1 MELDGFEIE
10 VFNQYGLDTT
20 KKVSTCPICSHT
32 RKKSKERCM
41 MLDWDRGLGTCQH
54 CGEVIQLHK
63 YVSKSEQREFQKLEL
78 PASTPNSEVYAYFA
92 NRGISKDTVDH
103 FDVSKGKEFM
113 PQVGKEVGVIMFKY
127 KYKGEVVNVKYRDRD
142 KNFKMYKGAKKTLYN
157 IDSLANQSYCV
168 IVEGEVDAM
177 SFHEAGVDPV
187 VSVPNGFNAKGQIN
201 LDYLNDIY
209 FLLEPLER
217 VYLCVDNDEAGENGK
232 RELVRRIGAEKVWLC
247 DLEDCKDAN
256 DYLVKYGKEKL
267 HQIIT
272 NAQPYP
278 IENVLRVRDIEED
291 LDDFYK
297 NGSKKGYVIGLEEF
311 DKIFSTYTKQFIV
324 VTGFPSSGKSDF
336 VDQMTIG
343 YNMMYGWKT
352 AYASTEN
359 YPYHLH
365 VDKLVRKLYGTTP
378 TYQDTKEI
386 AWIKCKDHIN
396 DNFFFIDFEDG
407 FSLDKVL
414 AKGQE
419 LVRRM
424 GIRCLVIDPY
434 NKIRDKENVNLSIT
448 DYTNAYLN
456 KIDAFCKKND
466 VLVILVAHPTKPEK
480 SKEGNLLEPTFYDV
494 KGGGE
499 FYDMS
504 PHGLLVHRDYNN
516 STVKIKVL
524 KVKFGNLGENQAE
537 KLFMWNVSNGR
548 YTQCQEAGNDGQGKA
563 YTAKW
568 DNTNWLSSSSNPF
581 IKTQSLDLDF
591 RDLLKKSF

>member
-1 MELDGFEIE
+1 MEHNGFEIE
-10 VFNQYGLDTT
+10 VFNQYELDTT
-20 KKVSTCPICSHT
+20 KKVSTCPLCSHT
-32 RKKSKERCM
+32 RKKSKDKCM
-41 MLDWDRGLGTCQH
+41 MLDWERGLGTCQH

-63 YVSKSEQREFQKLEL
+63 YVSKSEPKEFTPIQL
-78 PASTPNSEVYAYFA
+78 PSVGPNESIYKYFA
-92 NRGISKDTVDH
+92 NRGISKDTLDY
-103 FDVSKGKEFM
+103 FDVSKGTEFM

-127 KYKGEVVNVKYRDRD
+127 KFKGQTINVKYRDRD

-157 IDSLANQSYCV
+157 IDSIVDQSFCV

-177 SFHEAGVDPV
+177 SFHEAGVSSV

-209 FLLEPLER
+209 YLLEPLER

-232 RELVRRIGAEKVWLC
+232 KELVRRLGAEKVWLC
-247 DLEDCKDAN
+247 DLGDCKDAN
-256 DYLVKYGKEKL
+256 EYLVKYGKEKL

-336 VDQMTIG
+336 VDQMTVG

-365 VDKLVRKLYGTTP
+365 VDKLIRKLYGTTP
-378 TYQDTKEI
+378 TYQDTKEV
-386 AWIKCKDHIN
+386 AWTKCKNHVN
-396 DNFFFIDFEDG
+396 DNFFFIDYEDG

-456 KIDAFCKKND
+456 KIDTFCKKND

-537 KLFMWNVSNGR
+537 KLFMWNVANGR
-548 YTQCQEAGNDGQGKA
+548 YTQCQEAGNDGHGKA

-581 IKTQSLDLDF
+581 IKTQALDLDF